1 MTGDLPGRSRLQ
13 LAWLAAA
20 LALAAL
26 LTVAGGWLAWR
37 GMRTPP
43 PEVHTSITDPA
54 GDIPVPAGVA
64 GVPWGFELDVAG
76 AVAAASVAVAVTGHQ
91 QVVFDPDRFEQ
102 VARVVFTPDQ
112 ARVQAR
118 QVDAARVQFE
128 VSGWAEQPASRRTYH
143 LAVLAARPTGFDAE
157 AGDAEVQV
165 WAMTLVG
172 VGDRGGAVFT
182 TSTVKLTVI
191 EGGWRVAGLDTEPGP
206 TPMVDATP
214 DPPGRIRGLT
224 REALPAV
231 LLPYPALP

>member
-1 MTGDLPGRSRLQ
+1 
-13 LAWLAAA
+13 
-20 LALAAL
+20 
-26 LTVAGGWLAWR
+26 
-37 GMRTPP
+37 
-43 PEVHTSITDPA
+43 
-54 GDIPVPAGVA
+54 
-64 GVPWGFELDVAG
+64 
-76 AVAAASVAVAVTGHQ
+76 VAAASVAVAVTGHQ

-157 AGDAEVQV
+157 AGTAEVQV
-165 WAMTLVG
+165 WAMTVVG

-214 DPPGRIRGLT
+214 DPPGQIRGLT
-224 REALPAV
+224 RDALPAV